1 MKRSPLKRTSSLRSN
16 KASGSLNKSRP
27 IKANKPIRRVSARRA
42 KENKTYTVVR
52 KEYMTEHPKCEV
64 CLHAPACDIH
74 HRRGR
79 WKSRL
84 TEVAFFIA
92 VCRTCHDK
100 IHHNPEWAY
109 ATGLMLHR

>member
-1 MKRSPLKRTSSLRSN
+1 MKRSPLKRTSSLRTN

-27 IKANKPIRRVSARRA
+27 LKANKPIRRVSARRA

-52 KEYMTEHPKCEV
+52 KQYIIEHPKCEV

-84 TEVAFFIA
+84 NDTEWWLAI
-92 VCRTCHDK
+92 CRPCHDRN
-100 IHHNPEWAY
+100 HGNPAWAY
-109 ATGLMLHR
+109 EKGLLIAR

>member
-1 MKRSPLKRTSSLRSN
+1 LRSN
-16 KASGSLNKSRP
+16 NTLKTHRP
-27 IKANKPIRRVSARRA
+27 MRRVSKTRQ
-42 KENKTYTVVR
+42 KENKLYTQVR
-52 KEYMTEHPKCEV
+52 KEYILAHPKCQVCEV
-64 CLHAPACDIH
+64 HPSTDIH

-84 TEVAFFIA
+84 TDATFFLA
-92 VCRTCHDK
+92 VCRACHDK